1 MSVSYSKPDYFSYPT
16 SFLCYLS
23 VLISGVSIKH
33 VIENL
38 RELLAKR
45 PVLRIHDSK
54 MKVAAVLVPV
64 FLKNGQYHLLF
75 IQRTERVKDH
85 KGQISFPGG
94 SYEKADGS
102 LLNTALR
109 EAREEIGL
117 APDDVKI
124 LGELDD
130 TATATSNYI
139 ISPFIGLIPYPY
151 SFKPDKWETEEL
163 IEIPIVALLDRN
175 YFREGITVQNGQEI
189 DTYFYQYGDR
199 SIWGAT
205 AKILWQLL
213 EISRLTGNS

>member
-1 MSVSYSKPDYFSYPT
+1 MQRKLMCDVSE
-16 SFLCYLS
+16 FLSYLS
-23 VLISGVSIKH
+23 QPGSGVSIKH

-38 RELLAKR
+38 KDLLAIR
-45 PVLRIHDSK
+45 PILRIHDSK
-54 MKVAAVLVPV
+54 MKVSAVLVPV

-75 IQRTERVKDH
+75 IQRTERVKEH

-109 EAREEIGL
+109 EAQEEIGL

-163 IEIPIVALLDRN
+163 IEIPIIALLDKN
-175 YFREGITVQNGQEI
+175 CFREGITVQNGQEI
-189 DTYFYQYGDR
+189 DTYFYKYGDR
-199 SIWGAT
+199 SVWGAT
-205 AKILWQLL
+205 AKILWQFL
-213 EISRLTGNS
+213 EIFRPIGIS